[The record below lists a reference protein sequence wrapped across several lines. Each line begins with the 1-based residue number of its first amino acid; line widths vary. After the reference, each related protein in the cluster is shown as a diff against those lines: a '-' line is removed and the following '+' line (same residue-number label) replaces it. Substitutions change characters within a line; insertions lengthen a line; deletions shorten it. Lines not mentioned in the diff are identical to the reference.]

1 MQTFLAVTPGG
12 EQTAVKF
19 TRSISHV
26 AYRIGPDST
35 LLRQNPPPQNRGGL
49 LSISDADGHPIRNA
63 GALCAAVTRECGR
76 GNYSGVVLDFE
87 KPPSEDRKAFV
98 RQLFDALSRT
108 RRTLY
113 LPERYIDAAPG
124 AVMLLCSAISGGNFS
139 EYLQNA
145 AARRRGGRLALD
157 VERLRMDF
165 RLPCPSGQ
173 GVPLGGE
180 EFRRLTALSSAR
192 FFSPELCAR
201 YFTYIRSGETH
212 FVLFDDAET
221 LNRKVRIAAEMGFSA
236 AFFMWPE
243 VEDIAGSI
251 RW

>member
-12 EQTAVKF
+12 EQAAVKF

-139 EYLQNA
+139 EYLQSA
-145 AARRRGGRLALD
+145 AAGEAAWPWTWSGCGWTSASPAPPGRACPLA
-157 VERLRMDF
+157 EK
-165 RLPCPSGQ
+165 
-173 GVPLGGE
+173 
-180 EFRRLTALSSAR
+180 
-192 FFSPELCAR
+192 
-201 YFTYIRSGETH
+201 
-212 FVLFDDAET
+212 
-221 LNRKVRIAAEMGFSA
+221 NSA
-236 AFFMWPE
+236 A
-243 VEDIAGSI
+243 
-251 RW
+251 